1 MPKMPNILEGESL
14 EEFNALSES
23 LHSQFEPATETESA
37 LVDMLIQHEWYMR
50 RALRMQQ
57 HLKAAVAG
65 DSEPEAKRLNLVV
78 RYYKTHER
86 AYAQTKRQLEELR
99 KHKRRMDALTD
110 RESAATKSRQR
121 QWEQILKKMP
131 TLTDWV
137 N

>member
-1 MPKMPNILEGESL
+1 MSRKPNILEGESV
-14 EEFNALSES
+14 EDFNALSES
-23 LHSQFEPATETESA
+23 LQQQFEPATETERS
-37 LVDMLIQHEWYMR
+37 LVDMLIQHEWFMR

-57 HLKAAVAG
+57 SLSSAAQG
-65 DSEPEAKRLNLVV
+65 DAEPDAKRLNLVA

-86 AYAQTKRQLEELR
+86 AYAQTKRELENMR
-99 KHKRRMDALTD
+99 KHKRRMDALSD
-110 RESAATKSRQR
+110 REAAASKSRQR

>member
-1 MPKMPNILEGESL
+1 MPKKPNILEGESPEDL
-14 EEFNALSES
+14 NTLSES
-23 LHSQFEPATETESA
+23 LYSQLQPATETERA
-37 LVDMLIQHEWYMR
+37 LVDMMVHHEWFMR

-57 HLKAAVAG
+57 ALTAATPAG
-65 DSEPEAKRLNLVV
+65 TEPDAKRLNLVE

-86 AYAQTKRQLEELR
+86 AYAQSKRELDSMR
-99 KHKRRMDALTD
+99 KHKRRMEALSD
-110 RESAATKSRQR
+110 REAAATKSRQR